1 MVNGVL
7 SVMMTGATEML
18 KWLADSWD
26 TSMLNVVPETLVL
39 EVVQSGWT
47 MLVALEMSHLYWT
60 AVMEVSEMRYNGEWG
75 TICDDDWSNRN
86 AKVACRQLG
95 YKYAE
100 RSSRDFGAGN
110 GTTWLDNVGCTGNES
125 SLLDCNHGGLGVHN
139 CDHAEDIGIIC
150 SSKLIV

>member
-1 MVNGVL
+1 MSICLLAYQNIRGEASPPTPNRLNPIKQIDISFNVL
-7 SVMMTGATEML
+7 AVT
-18 KWLADSWD
+18 
-26 TSMLNVVPETLVL
+26 PEIELRLVGGSTNNEGRL
-39 EVVQSGWT
+39 
-47 MLVALEMSHLYWT
+47 
-60 AVMEVSEMRYNGEWG
+60 EMRYNGEWG

-110 GTTWLDNVGCTGNES
+110 GTIWLDNVGCTGNES